1 MRLQILR
8 LAQTLSFL
16 VAGTISLYP
25 AIQTQYP
32 LLQDSR
38 QTPTNAPRV
47 RITATFTFPPRQTN
61 TSLPPTVRPSDTEAP
76 PFLSASAT
84 PTASINQKIQ
94 QSDTPPPTTPTQ
106 TLDLATHTPTPEVPG
121 SKQPK
126 NPFNQGSSIMPIVIT
141 AIFLVATTIL
151 LAVSI
156 FGSAAG
162 LIVALVI
169 PAAALL
175 GGVISSSTGGDFW
188 DGFMLGVIAGSVP
201 PTFTSL
207 ITNIFRSL
215 KKKKKRD

>member
-16 VAGTISLYP
+16 VAGAISLSP

-61 TSLPPTVRPSDTEAP
+61 TSPPPTVRPSDTETSP
-76 PFLSASAT
+76 LQSAAVT
-84 PTASINQKIQ
+84 PTATINQKIQ

-106 TLDLATHTPTPEVPG
+106 TLDIATHTPTPEVPG
-121 SKQPK
+121 YKQPK

-141 AIFLVATTIL
+141 AVFIVVTTIL
-151 LAVSI
+151 LTGLTYS
-156 FGSAAG
+156 STAG

-201 PTFTSL
+201 PTFTSI
-207 ITNIFRSL
+207 ITNIIRSL